1 VVEHL
6 GDSIRPA
13 FEQARGQPRLEG
25 LHRATGLEPDLP
37 TGNRHAQHRRPR
49 SLMRNLDCTR
59 GSDAR
64 TNPRLDLFTSHTRT
78 IIRAPLE

>member
-13 FEQARGQPRLEG
+13 FEQARSQPRLEG
-25 LHRATGLEPDLP
+25 LHRAARLEPDLP
-37 TGNRHAQHRRPR
+37 TGHRHAQHRRPR
-49 SLMRNLDCTR
+49 PLMRDLDWAGR
-59 GSDAR
+59 SDAR
-64 TNPRLDLFTSHTRT
+64 TNPPLDLFTNHTRT